1 MHKLTK
7 AYGEMLETNPL
18 LKGMVLVA
26 KSFDHRLVTREHT
39 YLSFKS
45 QLKTKEAQKGDI
57 PGWFKY
63 FEMEK
68 TPPLHEMLREMLED
82 PLVAQESA
90 SELIGWLRRVDYTTC
105 AYSAQINDETIMKLS
120 IGHPISFWIRDHEDD
135 LHACCD
141 VGMIL
146 CRYIHPT
153 PKDIQKSDIPDC
165 LIDIP
170 VQLDLFRIKI
180 LPQMNA
186 FRERALI
193 NCNKDYLSLFFPDA
207 NNDEVEEKEDKQ

>member
-7 AYGEMLETNPL
+7 AYGELLETNPL

-39 YLSFKS
+39 YLSFKN
-45 QLKTKEAQKGDI
+45 QLKLQQAQEGDV
-57 PGWFKY
+57 PKWFKY
-63 FEMEK
+63 FEMED
-68 TPPLHEMLREMLED
+68 TPPLHEMLRDMLED
-82 PLVAQESA
+82 SLVAQGA
-90 SELIGWLRRVDYTTC
+90 AAELIEWLRRVDYTTC
-105 AYSAQINDETIMKLS
+105 AYAAQINDETVMKLS
-120 IGHPISFWIRDHEDD
+120 IGHPISFWVRDHEDD

-153 PKDIQKSDIPDC
+153 PNDIQKGDIPSC

-170 VQLDLFRIKI
+170 VQLDLFRIKV

-193 NCNKDYLSLFFPDA
+193 NCNPEYLALFLPEPTKKD
-207 NNDEVEEKEDKQ
+207 EEKDNSD